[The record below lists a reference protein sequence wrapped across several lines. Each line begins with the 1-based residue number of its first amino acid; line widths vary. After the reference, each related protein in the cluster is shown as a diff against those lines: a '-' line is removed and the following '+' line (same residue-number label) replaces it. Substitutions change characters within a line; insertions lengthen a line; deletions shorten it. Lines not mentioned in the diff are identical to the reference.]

1 MISRKTRT
9 IFTVVGFDAEYLQVI
24 NRAANNNEVI
34 FIPLHTLSDNFI
46 NKVIKG
52 LACWEEGV
60 LFFAKIEEVPGFTR
74 VYKITN
80 IEENIQPVPTW
91 EELIND

>member
-1 MISRKTRT
+1 MRT
-9 IFTVVGFDAEYLQVI
+9 IFKVVGFDGQHLQV
-24 NRAANNNEVI
+24 NRPSVDENEVI

-46 NKVIKG
+46 DKVIKG
-52 LACWEEGV
+52 LACWEENV
-60 LFFAKIEEVPGFTR
+60 FFFAKIQEVTSSAKLYTK
-74 VYKITN
+74 VYKITD